1 MGPVYRLIVLFF
13 YFSSCT
19 KQSKIPEEIIL
30 AEVGSSVITTQDF
43 IRRSEYTIRPDYCR
57 QDNYIHKKII
67 LNSLISEKL
76 TAMEYDKNKDN
87 VPDENL
93 ESFLRGR
100 REQAMRQVYYFEEFH
115 SKVNLTEKELED
127 AYKFSGRKVKVQFL
141 NLPSLEIAY
150 KIKKL
155 DSADVP
161 LDSIH
166 NILWSGNAPTKEI
179 DWFNREL
186 DEIHDSL
193 FSNNIFKGRMLGPF
207 KTEDDAYI
215 LMKVKGWVDN
225 VKITEYDKN
234 FLWKDIK
241 ERLTEKK
248 AKQAYLKKVKYLMTG
263 KKMKLNSDI
272 FYQYAEQAADYF
284 FKIDASKKKMLNQ
297 VLWNDQEIYGDVVE
311 FDLEG
316 NNIDPGSIILN
327 YDGKPWT
334 VEELNHQLK
343 SHPFVFRKR
352 KMNRSEFPEQLRLA
366 IADLI
371 RDMEITRECYKKGI
385 DKNWS
390 VSLNYS
396 MWQDVSKSKKYVSS
410 LREEN
415 KQIKKQEGWLAFMN
429 PKVDSLQH
437 IYSDLIKINMD
448 AFEKIKLT
456 NTDMMVNQRGVPY
469 PILVPAFPILTSDNR
484 LDYGSRID

>member
-1 MGPVYRLIVLFF
+1 
-13 YFSSCT
+13 
-19 KQSKIPEEIIL
+19 
-30 AEVGSSVITTQDF
+30 
-43 IRRSEYTIRPDYCR
+43 
-57 QDNYIHKKII
+57 
-67 LNSLISEKL
+67 
-76 TAMEYDKNKDN
+76 
-87 VPDENL
+87 
-93 ESFLRGR
+93 
-100 REQAMRQVYYFEEFH
+100 
-115 SKVNLTEKELED
+115 
-127 AYKFSGRKVKVQFL
+127 
-141 NLPSLEIAY
+141 
-150 KIKKL
+150 
-155 DSADVP
+155 
-161 LDSIH
+161 
-166 NILWSGNAPTKEI
+166 
-179 DWFNREL
+179 
-186 DEIHDSL
+186 
-193 FSNNIFKGRMLGPF
+193 
-207 KTEDDAYI
+207 
-215 LMKVKGWVDN
+215 
-225 VKITEYDKN
+225 
-234 FLWKDIK
+234 
-241 ERLTEKK
+241 
-248 AKQAYLKKVKYLMTG
+248 
-263 KKMKLNSDI
+263 MKLNSDI